1 MTAPAGPMREWDL
14 LAHIARASADLPGV
28 FPAVEVGP
36 GDDCAVIRPAHAP
49 GTPSDGALLLKVD
62 QVVGGRHVALPDT
75 WSPDAAC
82 PGGLARDAYLDL
94 IARKALARTLSDI
107 AAMGGTPTCAL
118 VGACLPACFPADA
131 ARVLADAIHA
141 WGRRWACPIVG
152 GDVATGADERTLVLS
167 VSVLGTPHATRG
179 PVLRRG
185 AQPGDGVYV
194 TGHLGGSLA
203 PDGLGRHLTFE
214 PRLAEARALADA
226 LGPRLHA
233 MMDISDG
240 LGVDAARLAAASGVR
255 IDLDGDAIPR
265 TPGCDLARALRDGE
279 DYELLFA
286 LAPDVALPTLP
297 CPVTRIGTCA
307 TGRGVTLRLPDG
319 STRDVS
325 EEGWQHGGGPHGG
338 REHRHRED
346 AR

>member
-1 MTAPAGPMREWDL
+1 MTGPAGPMREWDL
-14 LAHIARASADLPGV
+14 LAHIARATADLPAS

-36 GDDCAVIRPAHAP
+36 GDDCAVVRPA
-49 GTPSDGALLLKVD
+49 SGATMLLKVD
-62 QVVGGRHVALPDT
+62 QVVGGRHVALPEG
-75 WSPDAAC
+75 WASDAAC
-82 PGGLARDAYLDL
+82 PGGLTRDAFLDL

-118 VGACLPACFPADA
+118 VGACLPAGLSADA

-141 WGRRWACPIVG
+141 WGRRWSCPIVG
-152 GDVATGADERTLVLS
+152 GDVATAADESTLVLS
-167 VSVLGTPHATRG
+167 VSVLGVPHATRG

-185 AQPGDGVYV
+185 AQPGDRVYV

-203 PDGLGRHLTFE
+203 PDGLGHHLTFE
-214 PRLAEARALADA
+214 PRLAEARALADT

-240 LGVDAARLAAASGVR
+240 LGVDAGRLADASGVR
-255 IDLDGDAIPR
+255 IDLDGEAIPL

-286 LAPDVALPTLP
+286 LAPDAAPPILP

-307 TGRGVTLRLPDG
+307 AGRGVTLRLPDG
-319 STRDVS
+319 SRRDVRDQ
-325 EEGWQHGGGPHGG
+325 GWQHGG
-338 REHRHRED
+338 RED